1 MPLPC
6 FDTEHIAKMYEARK
20 NTRGNHADRGA
31 DGKYLRAQNGPLG
44 EKKRIYDQIAEEVGV
59 GCHAAR
65 GSDGRYLS
73 DTFYHLGV

>member
-20 NTRGNHADRGA
+20 RSVGEHTGNQYTKMPID
-31 DGKYLRAQNGPLG
+31 QNGLLAKPSTA
-44 EKKRIYDQIAEEVGV
+44 EQIADEIGV

-73 DTFYHLGV
+73 DKKYHLGV